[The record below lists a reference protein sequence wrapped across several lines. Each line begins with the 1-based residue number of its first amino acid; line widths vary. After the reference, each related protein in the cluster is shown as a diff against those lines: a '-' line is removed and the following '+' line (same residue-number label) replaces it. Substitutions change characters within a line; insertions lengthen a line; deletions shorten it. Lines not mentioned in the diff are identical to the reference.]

1 MGMDDETESLN
12 GYGCLCKI
20 KMHLTDMVL
29 LDVLIF
35 KIVLEK
41 DIQYKL
47 EMHRTVKFI

>member
-35 KIVLEK
+35 RLVFEK
-41 DIQYKL
+41 ETQHK
-47 EMHRTVKFI
+47 